1 MQWGSLPPWLMRW
14 GITLV
19 WTTIVQA
26 AVSLS
31 PTMEAALWLL
41 PQGENQRC
49 YIISSLYTL
58 VNDDRISIFVNCHF
72 TNCHKSTWHNSQCSS
87 GIRSLAS
94 STPAI
99 RKSWSTTWAPR
110 GEVLVQPS
118 QHQCHV
124 RGPALWKR
132 IPGGRRRVWLWGSGG
147 QERVALLPRS
157 RFLPRCYSDWSFTL
171 TFSISVSFTT
181 KECSSPCCNA
191 NNCTLK
197 IGAECAH
204 GVCCHECKVNPCQT
218 HLTLSLYTLSCGAAS
233 GKL

>member
-1 MQWGSLPPWLMRW
+1 MAHEMGHNFGMNHDSPGCCLAQPDDGGCIMAAATGWEPKMLYNFKPVYISKWWQNFHFWWTVTSQTVTNQLDIIVNVLQGSVPSRLQPLQSERAEALPELR
-14 GITLV
+14 
-19 WTTIVQA
+19 
-26 AVSLS
+26 
-31 PTMEAALWLL
+31 
-41 PQGENQRC
+41 
-49 YIISSLYTL
+49 
-58 VNDDRISIFVNCHF
+58 
-72 TNCHKSTWHNSQCSS
+72 
-87 GIRSLAS
+87 
-94 STPAI
+94 
-99 RKSWSTTWAPR
+99 R

-147 QERVALLPRS
+147 QERVALLPLS